1 MQMLQ
6 IRSNELMSRPTFAE
20 KHRTIMKTTFT
31 LDQVKELLSLAPEQQ
46 KQIIEYG
53 DALANASNEEIATS
67 AIEGEAPKMIRDL
80 HRRSVRRARAAIARR
95 NRIPKPKQKEEVKAE
110 AVEEVKKE
118 IKKEVNK
125 EVKEETVEESLDE
138 KAERYLQW
146 FRKEII
152 PEIMSA
158 VRERM
163 YVVGKV
169 FAKLTPAQIAAVSS
183 RAYKLLTQYIRR
195 AMEPLLNGA
204 QSA

>member
-1 MQMLQ
+1 M
-6 IRSNELMSRPTFAE
+6 
-20 KHRTIMKTTFT
+20 
-31 LDQVKELLSLAPEQQ
+31 
-46 KQIIEYG
+46 
-53 DALANASNEEIATS
+53 
-67 AIEGEAPKMIRDL
+67 
-80 HRRSVRRARAAIARR
+80 
-95 NRIPKPKQKEEVKAE
+95 
-110 AVEEVKKE
+110 
-118 IKKEVNK
+118 
-125 EVKEETVEESLDE
+125 EESLDE

-183 RAYKLLTQYIRR
+183 RTYKLLTQYIRR

>member
-118 IKKEVNK
+118 VNK

>member
-118 IKKEVNK
+118 VKK

>member
-1 MQMLQ
+1 
-6 IRSNELMSRPTFAE
+6 
-20 KHRTIMKTTFT
+20 MKPTFT

-110 AVEEVKKE
+110 AVEE
-118 IKKEVNK
+118 
-125 EVKEETVEESLDE
+125 SLDE

>member
-1 MQMLQ
+1 M
-6 IRSNELMSRPTFAE
+6 
-20 KHRTIMKTTFT
+20 
-31 LDQVKELLSLAPEQQ
+31 
-46 KQIIEYG
+46 
-53 DALANASNEEIATS
+53 
-67 AIEGEAPKMIRDL
+67 
-80 HRRSVRRARAAIARR
+80 
-95 NRIPKPKQKEEVKAE
+95 
-110 AVEEVKKE
+110 
-118 IKKEVNK
+118 
-125 EVKEETVEESLDE
+125 EESLDE

>member
-6 IRSNELMSRPTFAE
+6 IRSNGLMSRPTFAE

-80 HRRSVRRARAAIARR
+80 HRRSVRRARAAIVRR
-95 NRIPKPKQKEEVKAE
+95 NRIPKPKQKEEV
-110 AVEEVKKE
+110 
-118 IKKEVNK
+118 KKEVNK

-195 AMEPLLNGA
+195 AMESLLNGA

>member
-118 IKKEVNK
+118 VKK

-195 AMEPLLNGA
+195 AMDPLLNGA

>member
-6 IRSNELMSRPTFAE
+6 IRSNGLMSRPTFAE

-67 AIEGEAPKMIRDL
+67 DIEGEAPKMIRDL

-110 AVEEVKKE
+110 AVEEV
-118 IKKEVNK
+118 KKEVNK